1 MGDEFENNWKKN
13 LMIGKTIS
21 HYKILE
27 KLGEGGMGVVYKA
40 QDTKLDRIVALK
52 FLPRNLL
59 CDSEAKARFTH
70 EAKAASALNHTNI
83 TTIYE
88 IDEVE
93 GECFIC
99 MEYIEG
105 KNLKD
110 RIESAPLKIAEAI
123 GIALQ
128 IAEGLQEA
136 HQKRIIHRDIKSA
149 NIMQTTRGQV
159 KIMDFG
165 LAKLAGQTRLTK
177 TGATMGIF
185 AYMSPEQA
193 KGDKVDHRAD
203 IWSLGVVIYEMVT
216 GQLPFKSEYE
226 QAIVYSIMNEDAQP
240 MTGLRV
246 GVPMELE
253 HIVAKALEKKKEDRY
268 QRIDE
273 MLVDL
278 RRLKRDTDKVL
289 PKTPQKFQLPE
300 AIERKKT
307 QKRRLIY
314 GILAAVMIIFAVISI
329 FFNRLIRKE
338 PSKQIQPTHRQITFT
353 GNVSFPSI
361 SPDGKFVA
369 YVSEIS

>member
-136 HQKRIIHRDIKSA
+136 HQKGIIHRDIKSA

-177 TGATMGIF
+177 TGATMGTF

-193 KGDKVDHRAD
+193 KGEKVDHRAD

-226 QAIVYSIMNEDAQP
+226 QAIVYSIMNE
-240 MTGLRV
+240 L
-246 GVPMELE
+246 
-253 HIVAKALEKKKEDRY
+253 KA
-268 QRIDE
+268 
-273 MLVDL
+273 
-278 RRLKRDTDKVL
+278 T
-289 PKTPQKFQLPE
+289 
-300 AIERKKT
+300 T
-307 QKRRLIY
+307 QH
-314 GILAAVMIIFAVISI
+314 A
-329 FFNRLIRKE
+329 
-338 PSKQIQPTHRQITFT
+338 
-353 GNVSFPSI
+353 
-361 SPDGKFVA
+361 
-369 YVSEIS
+369 